1 MARGPHKHLKRLNAP
16 RHWMLDKLSGKF
28 APRPSAGPH
37 KLRECLPLIVLIRNR
52 LKYALTSREVKMIVM
67 QRLIKVDGKVRTD
80 PTYPAGFMD
89 VISIERTDENFR
101 LLYDTKGRFA
111 IHRISKE
118 EATYKLCRVKKILY
132 GEKGIP
138 YAITHDGRTVRY
150 PDPLIKANDTIRL
163 DLETCKIT
171 DFIKFET
178 GNSVMVIGG
187 RNTGRVGVIVSKEKH
202 EGSFDIVY
210 IKDATGS
217 QFATRL
223 NNVFVIGKGK
233 DTSVTLPVGRGIK
246 RSIIEQ
252 LQQKK
257 SNTNKSRKTINA

>member
-1 MARGPHKHLKRLNAP
+1 MARGPKKHLKRLAAP
-16 RHWMLDKLSGKF
+16 KHWMLDKLGGKF
-28 APRPSAGPH
+28 AFRPSAGPH
-37 KLRECLPLIVLIRNR
+37 KLRESLPLAVFLRNR
-52 LKYALTSREVKMIVM
+52 LKYALTGREVKTIVM

-80 PTYPAGFMD
+80 TTYPAGFMD
-89 VISIERTDENFR
+89 VISIEKTNERFR

-111 IHRISKE
+111 VHRIGTDEGKF
-118 EATYKLCRVKKILY
+118 KLCKVKKLLY
-132 GEKGIP
+132 GEKAIP
-138 YAITHDGRTVRY
+138 YVVTHDGRTLRY
-150 PDPLIKANDTIRL
+150 PDPLIKANDSIKL
-163 DLETCKIT
+163 DLETGKIV

-178 GNSVMVIGG
+178 GNSVMIIGG
-187 RNTGRVGVIVSKEKH
+187 RNTGRVGLIVSKEKH

-210 IKDATGS
+210 VKDATGS

-233 DTSVTLPVGRGIK
+233 DPIVSLPPGKGIK

-257 SNTNKSRKTINA
+257 TNAAK